1 MVNSI
6 ETKTVNAGYSTKWDS
21 GDAVNVFHA
30 VSGSNEYVND
40 GKFVIESSQS
50 NTFTGELTEAL
61 LPDTE
66 YDWYV
71 YYPYSETITSPNNY
85 EGSQASWIGTNT
97 SSKIET
103 QAAYDTMS
111 HLGGEYFP
119 MFGLRKSVLSN
130 VMPSVSINH
139 ILSLIDVKVTNRLDK
154 AITINSVYLIAP
166 VEIIGNFTVDFTSDP
181 YDWKVWTSSAS
192 KVVKCVIENPGTLY
206 VGESANFYIGVRPFS
221 LSQEENIS
229 LYVNAS
235 DGEITGYHFESYT
248 PNDVIAFKAGKIM
261 TLDLD
266 YDTQLGSPLTK
277 TTADFETFNDGV
289 KSTTYQSYSSYDG
302 WKVDNGC
309 IVDSNNWDAIPS
321 LAPCLNGRT
330 NKIGI
335 LESPKIAGGCGKLSF
350 KTGLP
355 YSSDKLSIKV
365 EIKNDEGTTLKE
377 YTFTPESPSQKT
389 EYSFEEDVNVSG
401 VFSILITNLC
411 PSNKS
416 TNKDR
421 TAIYNLS
428 WTNY

>member
-1 MVNSI
+1 MKLIHNLLAVGLLLLCSCNKENQTSLASTSAKGNSFTIMVNSI

-154 AITINSVYLIAP
+154 AITINSVYLP
-166 VEIIGNFTVDFTSDP
+166 VFTS
-181 YDWKVWTSSAS
+181 Y
-192 KVVKCVIENPGTLY
+192 LHR
-206 VGESANFYIGVRPFS
+206 VR
-221 LSQEENIS
+221 
-229 LYVNAS
+229 
-235 DGEITGYHFESYT
+235 
-248 PNDVIAFKAGKIM
+248 
-261 TLDLD
+261 
-266 YDTQLGSPLTK
+266 QLR
-277 TTADFETFNDGV
+277 E
-289 KSTTYQSYSSYDG
+289 QR
-302 WKVDNGC
+302 
-309 IVDSNNWDAIPS
+309 
-321 LAPCLNGRT
+321 AP
-330 NKIGI
+330 
-335 LESPKIAGGCGKLSF
+335 
-350 KTGLP
+350 
-355 YSSDKLSIKV
+355 
-365 EIKNDEGTTLKE
+365 
-377 YTFTPESPSQKT
+377 
-389 EYSFEEDVNVSG
+389 
-401 VFSILITNLC
+401 
-411 PSNKS
+411 
-416 TNKDR
+416 
-421 TAIYNLS
+421 
-428 WTNY
+428 